1 MPRLQ
6 HAVLALLIVLRAR
19 SATVDSRCRLTVDAR
34 ARSLRVETARA
45 GNYSSASGDAR
56 SSASGDARSSA
67 SGDARF
73 EAHLARAPLLCK
85 VDGAG
90 AGRVALLT
98 LATDLQ

>member
-56 SSASGDARSSA
+56 SSASGDAR
-67 SGDARF
+67 F